1 MVLKL
6 LFKKAFCSG
15 SNRCDDSKDCKNIQ
29 LHSIFC
35 KQRVILPLQHS
46 FYRQHLMIYISTILL
61 FSKTDCSLKAQL
73 SSSKPK
79 LSSPSLRKEWWITS
93 SQTVVATS
101 APCSPSTRTARS
113 KLYRVWTMK
122 PLLTLIHSSLWE
134 RKNLQGL
141 VVPPRYNLCSVK
153 HNYSL

>member
-6 LFKKAFCSG
+6 LFKKLFVVVQTGVMIAKIAKIYSCILYFV
-15 SNRCDDSKDCKNIQ
+15 NK
-29 LHSIFC
+29 
-35 KQRVILPLQHS
+35 RVILPLQHS

>member
-35 KQRVILPLQHS
+35 KQKSYFTSSTQFLSLAS
-46 FYRQHLMIYISTILL
+46 YDLYFYN
-61 FSKTDCSLKAQL
+61 FVVCKTDCSLKAQL

-101 APCSPSTRTARS
+101 ALCSPSTRTARS

-122 PLLTLIHSSLWE
+122 LLLTLIHSSLWE